1 MPQQVLP
8 QNKPYY
14 IFEGLQNLRAQLV
27 CAFSMRSLWNMSL
40 SYGDTKGS
48 LENRNRFLVEFGIRH
63 QDLVCAKQAHGSKI
77 KIATE
82 EDRGKGA
89 LTYDNA
95 IEDTDAFITN
105 KKNLP
110 LAIFTA
116 DCLSIFLYDPNTAS
130 IGLIHAGWRS
140 TKEHIS
146 DKAIRLMEQRFNTR
160 PQDLYLGFGASIKG
174 CCYEVGGEFIDYFSG
189 DLLKRGS
196 RYYLDLAK
204 INRKQ
209 VLDAGVQEGNIF
221 DSNICTSCKSEGFFS
236 YRKEGRSCGRMMSV
250 IMLR

>member
-1 MPQQVLP
+1 MPRQALP

-14 IFEGLQNLRAQLV
+14 IFEGLEQLNFKLT
-27 CAFSMRSLWNMSL
+27 CAFTMRSLGNMSL

-48 LENRNRFLVEFGIRH
+48 LGNRNRFLAEFGIDY
-63 QDLVCAKQAHGSKI
+63 QDLVSAKQVHGSSI

-82 EDRGKGA
+82 EDKGRGA
-89 LTYDNA
+89 LSNDNA
-95 IEDTDAFITN
+95 IEDTDAFVTN
-105 KKNLP
+105 TKNLP

-116 DCLSIFLYDPNTAS
+116 DCLPIFLYDPNTAS

-146 DKAIRLMEQRFNTR
+146 DKAIRLMKQRFNTR
-160 PQDLYLGFGASIKG
+160 PQDLYLGFGASIRG
-174 CCYEVGGEFIDYFSG
+174 CCYEVGEEFIDYFSG
-189 DLLKRGS
+189 DLIKRDN

-209 VLDAGVQEGNIF
+209 VLDAGIQEGNIF
-221 DSNICTSCKSEGFFS
+221 DSNICTSCNSEDFFS
-236 YRKEGRSCGRMMSV
+236 YRKEGRSCGRMMSM